1 MTGLLLA
8 APQHRAAA
16 LAMVFV
22 GGVLATFLA
31 QLLTRTPRGF
41 LHRAR
46 LSVFG
51 VFLLVLL
58 GAVGAML
65 AR

>member
-1 MTGLLLA
+1 
-8 APQHRAAA
+8 
-16 LAMVFV
+16 MVFV